1 MEGDDA
7 AARHNPAA
15 PVGTGTILGIIPGTL
30 LACLAGAAPGL
41 SLMGGAVAMV
51 VVAVV
56 VAVAGAKEE
65 GG

>member
-1 MEGDDA
+1 MIFLD
-7 AARHNPAA
+7 
-15 PVGTGTILGIIPGTL
+15 
-30 LACLAGAAPGL
+30 GASIGL